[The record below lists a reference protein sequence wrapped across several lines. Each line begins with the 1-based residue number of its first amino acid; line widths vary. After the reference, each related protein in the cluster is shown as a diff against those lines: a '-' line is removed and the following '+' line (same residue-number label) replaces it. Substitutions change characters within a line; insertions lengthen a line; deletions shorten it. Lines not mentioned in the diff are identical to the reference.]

1 MGSTVSVILGLV
13 LAVLVLVL
21 FTVKLKIHPFFALI
35 ATSATFAIVAGMNM
49 QDMLSAFT
57 SGMGGTIADI
67 GLVIALGTVTGTL
80 LEKSGAAETMAK
92 TILKITGKKHAALG
106 LAITG
111 YFVSIPVFCDSAF
124 VLLSPIARRLSKDTK
139 ISMTTMAI
147 SLAMGLHA
155 THMFV
160 PPTPGPLAVA
170 GILNA
175 DLGMVILFG
184 ALVSIPVMLVGYF
197 ASLTAGKKYYYIPE
211 DDSDVTEEEDE
222 NAKLPSA
229 LASFMPIL
237 VPILLMLLKTVGDMV
252 ASENILLSIL
262 NVIGTPAVALLI
274 GMLLAAYTYHNIHPE
289 DKLAWSF
296 DGLVADSLRTAGQ
309 IVLIVGAGG
318 AFGGVLK
325 ASAMQSVL
333 TDAFSGLTIGILAPF
348 LIGFIFYRGFP
359 GVTWDFL
366 SGTSSYIKDTIGI
379 LPNILNTLYIVLL
392 AMTLVLP
399 LGVGAAIYLTE
410 YAANRRV
417 VELIEFATETL
428 TGIPSIIFGLVG
440 MLFFVQKMDLQA
452 GVLAGSL
459 TLVVM
464 ILPTIVRTTQESL
477 KTVPQSYREG
487 ALALGAGKWRM
498 VRTVVLPNA
507 VDGIVTGCILAVGRI
522 VGESAAL
529 LYTAGFGLVLNDFVT
544 ALHSSSA
551 TLTVALYVYAND
563 RGRTDVAFSIA
574 SVLMLLTLVINLT
587 AALTGRKLKKNGGT
601 Q

>member
-197 ASLTAGKKYYYIPE
+197 ASLTAGKRYYYIPE

-318 AFGGVLK
+318 
-325 ASAMQSVL
+325 SV
-333 TDAFSGLTIGILAPF
+333 
-348 LIGFIFYRGFP
+348 
-359 GVTWDFL
+359 
-366 SGTSSYIKDTIGI
+366 
-379 LPNILNTLYIVLL
+379 
-392 AMTLVLP
+392 
-399 LGVGAAIYLTE
+399 
-410 YAANRRV
+410 RRRA
-417 VELIEFATETL
+417 ESFRHA
-428 TGIPSIIFGLVG
+428 
-440 MLFFVQKMDLQA
+440 
-452 GVLAGSL
+452 
-459 TLVVM
+459 
-464 ILPTIVRTTQESL
+464 VR
-477 KTVPQSYREG
+477 PDR
-487 ALALGAGKWRM
+487 
-498 VRTVVLPNA
+498 
-507 VDGIVTGCILAVGRI
+507 CILRPDHRHPGSVPHRLHLPYLRWFCYHRHGHGSYHDHPAHRRAG
-522 VGESAAL
+522 L
-529 LYTAGFGLVLNDFVT
+529 LQPHGPRHRHAGLRCRRHDGLPWQ
-544 ALHSSSA
+544 
-551 TLTVALYVYAND
+551 
-563 RGRTDVAFSIA
+563 R
-574 SVLMLLTLVINLT
+574 
-587 AALTGRKLKKNGGT
+587 
-601 Q
+601 

>member
-1 MGSTVSVILGLV
+1 MKRPLFPGFFSARALALLLALALLWPLSAPASGFFWNKKADGPKMEDFSKNGLIGSVIVFEPEDFVVQSGSQ
-13 LAVLVLVL
+13 AVLDSITILSLPDSGSGVLTMGVQPL
-21 FTVKLKIHPFFALI
+21 EEGATVER
-35 ATSATFAIVAGMNM
+35 S
-49 QDMLSAFT
+49 
-57 SGMGGTIADI
+57 
-67 GLVIALGTVTGTL
+67 ALGGLRFQSAQAPTETTVNFTFSPTFSGSGPSDQDPVTVTLYL
-80 LEKSGAAETMAK
+80 LTQANRAPEARNMDLSTYKNV
-92 TILKITGKKHAALG
+92 
-106 LAITG
+106 AITG

-333 TDAFSGLTIGILAPF
+333 TNAFSGLTIGILAPF
-348 LIGFIFYRGFP
+348 LIGFIFRTCVGSATIAMVTAATMITPLIDVLGFSSP
-359 GVTWDFL
+359 MGRVIAMLACAAGGMMVFHGNDDFFWVTTT
-366 SGTSSYIKDTIGI
+366 TS
-379 LPNILNTLYIVLL
+379 
-392 AMTLVLP
+392 
-399 LGVGAAIYLTE
+399 
-410 YAANRRV
+410 
-417 VELIEFATETL
+417 
-428 TGIPSIIFGLVG
+428 
-440 MLFFVQKMDLQA
+440 KMDTSVAYKTIPIISVLQ
-452 GVLAGSL
+452 SL
-459 TLVVM
+459 TALVVVFV
-464 ILPTIVRTTQESL
+464 LSL
-477 KTVPQSYREG
+477 
-487 ALALGAGKWRM
+487 
-498 VRTVVLPNA
+498 
-507 VDGIVTGCILAVGRI
+507 I
-522 VGESAAL
+522 
-529 LYTAGFGLVLNDFVT
+529 F
-544 ALHSSSA
+544 LH
-551 TLTVALYVYAND
+551 
-563 RGRTDVAFSIA
+563 
-574 SVLMLLTLVINLT
+574 
-587 AALTGRKLKKNGGT
+587 
-601 Q
+601 

>member
-184 ALVSIPVMLVGYF
+184 ALVSI
-197 ASLTAGKKYYYIPE
+197 
-211 DDSDVTEEEDE
+211 
-222 NAKLPSA
+222 
-229 LASFMPIL
+229 
-237 VPILLMLLKTVGDMV
+237 
-252 ASENILLSIL
+252 L

-333 TDAFSGLTIGILAPF
+333 TNAFSGLTIGILAPF
-348 LIGFIFYRGFP
+348 LIGFIFRTCVGSATIAMVTAATMITPLIDVLGFSSP
-359 GVTWDFL
+359 MGRVIAMLACAAGGMMVFHGNDDFFWVTTT
-366 SGTSSYIKDTIGI
+366 TS
-379 LPNILNTLYIVLL
+379 
-392 AMTLVLP
+392 
-399 LGVGAAIYLTE
+399 
-410 YAANRRV
+410 
-417 VELIEFATETL
+417 
-428 TGIPSIIFGLVG
+428 
-440 MLFFVQKMDLQA
+440 KMDTSVAYKTIPIISVLQ
-452 GVLAGSL
+452 SL
-459 TLVVM
+459 TALVVVFV
-464 ILPTIVRTTQESL
+464 LSL
-477 KTVPQSYREG
+477 
-487 ALALGAGKWRM
+487 
-498 VRTVVLPNA
+498 
-507 VDGIVTGCILAVGRI
+507 I
-522 VGESAAL
+522 
-529 LYTAGFGLVLNDFVT
+529 F
-544 ALHSSSA
+544 LH
-551 TLTVALYVYAND
+551 
-563 RGRTDVAFSIA
+563 
-574 SVLMLLTLVINLT
+574 
-587 AALTGRKLKKNGGT
+587 
-601 Q
+601 

>member
-57 SGMGGTIADI
+57 SGMGGTISDI

-80 LEKSGAAETMAK
+80 LEKSGAAET
-92 TILKITGKKHAALG
+92 
-106 LAITG
+106 
-111 YFVSIPVFCDSAF
+111 
-124 VLLSPIARRLSKDTK
+124 RRLSKDTK

-348 LIGFIFYRGFP
+348 LIGFIFRTCVGSATIAMVTAATMITPLIDVLGFSSP
-359 GVTWDFL
+359 MGRVIAMLACAAGGMMVFHGNDDFFWVTTT
-366 SGTSSYIKDTIGI
+366 TS
-379 LPNILNTLYIVLL
+379 
-392 AMTLVLP
+392 
-399 LGVGAAIYLTE
+399 
-410 YAANRRV
+410 
-417 VELIEFATETL
+417 
-428 TGIPSIIFGLVG
+428 
-440 MLFFVQKMDLQA
+440 KMDTSVAYKTIPIISVLQ
-452 GVLAGSL
+452 SL
-459 TLVVM
+459 TALVVVFV
-464 ILPTIVRTTQESL
+464 LSL
-477 KTVPQSYREG
+477 
-487 ALALGAGKWRM
+487 
-498 VRTVVLPNA
+498 
-507 VDGIVTGCILAVGRI
+507 I
-522 VGESAAL
+522 
-529 LYTAGFGLVLNDFVT
+529 F
-544 ALHSSSA
+544 LH
-551 TLTVALYVYAND
+551 
-563 RGRTDVAFSIA
+563 
-574 SVLMLLTLVINLT
+574 
-587 AALTGRKLKKNGGT
+587 
-601 Q
+601 

>member
-57 SGMGGTIADI
+57 GGMGGTIADI

-175 DLGMVILFG
+175 DLGMVIRFG

-197 ASLTAGKKYYYIPE
+197 ASLTAGKRYYYIPE

-333 TDAFSGLTIGILAPF
+333 TNAFSGLTIGILAPF
-348 LIGFIFYRGFP
+348 LIGFIFRTCVGSATIAMVTAATMITPLIDVLGFSSP
-359 GVTWDFL
+359 MGRVIAMLACAAGGMMVFHGNDDFFWVTTT
-366 SGTSSYIKDTIGI
+366 TS
-379 LPNILNTLYIVLL
+379 
-392 AMTLVLP
+392 
-399 LGVGAAIYLTE
+399 
-410 YAANRRV
+410 
-417 VELIEFATETL
+417 
-428 TGIPSIIFGLVG
+428 
-440 MLFFVQKMDLQA
+440 KMDTSVAYKTIPIISVLQ
-452 GVLAGSL
+452 SL
-459 TLVVM
+459 TALVVVFV
-464 ILPTIVRTTQESL
+464 LSL
-477 KTVPQSYREG
+477 
-487 ALALGAGKWRM
+487 
-498 VRTVVLPNA
+498 
-507 VDGIVTGCILAVGRI
+507 I
-522 VGESAAL
+522 
-529 LYTAGFGLVLNDFVT
+529 F
-544 ALHSSSA
+544 LH
-551 TLTVALYVYAND
+551 
-563 RGRTDVAFSIA
+563 
-574 SVLMLLTLVINLT
+574 
-587 AALTGRKLKKNGGT
+587 
-601 Q
+601 